1 MVEKK
6 PVNVKWQMV
15 FSVIPI
21 LDLYASHRIQK
32 FRLWFLIFWIA
43 GTIVGLGYDYAIF
56 GEDFFDVEKD
66 MFSEPLFIPS
76 YILFVIIFALV
87 QLIVM
92 RKWSKE
98 WNENLAAK
106 NFQD

>member
-1 MVEKK
+1 MIEKK

-15 FSVIPI
+15 FSVIPF
-21 LDLYASHRIQK
+21 LDLYASYRIQK
-32 FRLWFLIFWIA
+32 FRLWFLIFWIV
-43 GTIVGLGYDYAIF
+43 GSIVLLGYDYAIF

-76 YILFVIIFALV
+76 YILSVIIFALV

-92 RKWSKE
+92 RKWSIS
-98 WNENLAAK
+98 WNKKLN
-106 NFQD
+106 